1 MKTTHCAEV
10 LSLASTA
17 RTRSESADAP
27 EVGTSGPVPQTRA
40 LLIHERVEGFFLE
53 RLTDRGESLGTT
65 QHDTMDEAMWL
76 AYSEYVLSDWS
87 PCPDDT
93 DPLEYIK
100 SLSGD

>member
-1 MKTTHCAEV
+1 VKTTHCAEV

-27 EVGTSGPVPQTRA
+27 QVGTGAPVPQARV

-87 PCPDDT
+87 PCPADT

>member
-27 EVGTSGPVPQTRA
+27 EVGTGGPVPQTRV

-76 AYSEYVLSDWS
+76 AYSEYVLSDWTS
-87 PCPDDT
+87 CPDDT